1 VPTPSDAALADAKA
15 RAAAAVDDLAA
26 ALVEASHDIHGRP
39 ELAYE
44 EHYAS
49 ARLAEV
55 LAADGLAVE
64 HPAYG
69 LDTAFVARAGDRGP
83 HVVVCCEY
91 DALPEIGHACGHNII
106 GTAGVGAGLALAALA
121 DELGGRVTVL
131 GTPAEE
137 GGGGKIRLLDA
148 GAFAGADVAMMVH
161 PECGDVEYVPYLAN
175 DVLLVEFHGRPA
187 HASSTPWKGINAL
200 DALVLGY
207 QAVGALRQHIRED
220 EKIHGIITDGGTA
233 DNVVPDHAAAR
244 FRVRAWTD
252 DRLQALKAR
261 VLGCFEGAALQTGA
275 RLDHRWLGG
284 YRNLRANRALSR
296 AYRRNGEALGRR
308 FVEPEL
314 IPRSVAGSTDMG
326 DVSHVLPT
334 IHPVIGMAPLGV
346 AGHTPEFA
354 GHAVSEAA
362 DRAVVDGAKALAMT
376 GVDVWLR
383 PDLLDQARAEFATAR

>member
-1 VPTPSDAALADAKA
+1 MDNEALKQ
-15 RAAAAVDDLAA
+15 AVCDRVDEIAPRLIA
-26 ALVEASHDIHGRP
+26 ASHDIHAHP
-39 ELAYE
+39 ELNYE
-44 EHYAS
+44 EHHAH
-49 ARLAEV
+49 AVLTDLLAEHGITPV
-55 LAADGLAVE
+55 R
-64 HPAYG
+64 HAYG
-69 LDTAFVARAGDRGP
+69 LATAFDAAVGSDGPVVA
-83 HVVVCCEY
+83 VLCEY
-91 DALPEIGHACGHNII
+91 DALPEIGHACGHNVI

-137 GGGGKIRLLDA
+137 GGGGKIRLLEA
-148 GAFAGADVAMMVH
+148 GAFADGDVAMMVH
-161 PECGDVEYVPYLAN
+161 PECGDVELVPYLAT
-175 DVLLVEFHGRPA
+175 DVLVVEFHGRPA

-207 QAVGALRQHIRED
+207 QAVGALRQHIRHD

-252 DRLQALKAR
+252 ERLQALKRR

-275 RLDHRWLGG
+275 TLEHQWLGG
-284 YRNLRANRALSR
+284 YRNLRANRVLSR
-296 AYRRNGEALGRR
+296 AYRRNGEVLGRR

-334 IHPVIGMAPLGV
+334 IHPVIGMAPVGV

-354 GHAVSEAA
+354 DHAVTEAA

-376 GVDVWLR
+376 AIDVWLR
-383 PDLLDQARAEFATAR
+383 PDLLAEARTEFTRGA